1 VKADIE
7 MEQVYVALF
16 QKLLALLPQRFTVR
30 FGGREGGE
38 VNSQKLKKRIV
49 KFTIHDLFDFRF

>member
-1 VKADIE
+1 

>member
-1 VKADIE
+1 MKAYIE

-38 VNSQKLKKRIV
+38 VNSQKLKKL
-49 KFTIHDLFDFRF
+49 KFTIHDLSDFRF